1 MLVSRE
7 EQELFNQPYKFIRA
21 LLNTSRQP
29 TLNAPSAKSGVF
41 QMSLKF
47 YVLFVNDC
55 NTHPIV
61 ETGSAP
67 RITDKSE
74 GDSHHGSSGDNSG
87 IGADSNI
94 GGEFITHY
102 GAQHCELI
110 LSIELFYLSRCFC

>member
-7 EQELFNQPYKFIRA
+7 DRELFNQPYKFIRA

-29 TLNAPSAKSGVF
+29 ALSAPNAKSTGF

-47 YVLFVNDC
+47 YVLFVNDSS
-55 NTHPIV
+55 THPIV
-61 ETGSAP
+61 ESAHVP
-67 RITDKSE
+67 KVADMS

-87 IGADSNI
+87 TGADSNT

-102 GAQHCELI
+102 GRH
-110 LSIELFYLSRCFC
+110 SISIHPIAEN